1 MIEMKL
7 DRDTPTLL
15 SGLVTA
21 LARGH
26 VSRYPIIAENSN
38 DSLRKVFFFDSRFYK
53 EGKTHLTLDDVVA
66 VLRIDYL
73 STGTSYELR
82 SNRIQNNKFNRHADG
97 FHGRVANDATR
108 MLRLLK
114 EHVKS
119 YTDLEI
125 ASKSDNIKPDLTH
138 WAEVPHTV
146 LREIVDEV
154 KMGQSEILNE
164 VLHLSSL
171 GVEFRSPKFRR
182 IAMEGYELQLE
193 AIRRQKAKSEGLI
206 LYVYTQ
212 PDGIVSVV
220 HDPRVNSTTGMAKSW
235 TYENMEAVPEVIR
248 QQMAL
253 LNLSE
258 PDTYVPEV
266 GKQDENKGFWVQVPR
281 DKFVLPEG

>member
-26 VSRYPIIAENSN
+26 VSRYPIIAENSD
-38 DSLRKVFFFDSRFYK
+38 DSLRKVYFFDSRFYK

-114 EHVKS
+114 EKIKP

-125 ASKSDNIKPDLTH
+125 AAKSDSIKPDLTH

-235 TYENMEAVPEVIR
+235 AYENMEAVPEVIR